1 MSLIIHI
8 TVISLQYIESIL
20 LSVNQQTQVSAMTG
34 TACELCDYD
43 EKVTGNI
50 NEFYQFSLSL
60 FEMINNDQSLVAGSR
75 DYESILNSNSSTSS
89 GPVIKVGGINGSE
102 GLCNT
107 I

>member
-1 MSLIIHI
+1 
-8 TVISLQYIESIL
+8 
-20 LSVNQQTQVSAMTG
+20 MTG
-34 TACELCDYD
+34 TACELCGYD

-60 FEMINNDQSLVAGSR
+60 FEMINNDHSLLEGSR
-75 DYESILNSNSSTSS
+75 DYESMLNSNSSTNS
-89 GPVIKVGGINGSE
+89 GPVIKVGGINSSE